1 MKGFID
7 RDDHKSLRRDLRSLG
22 LDRQRARSFAGMIAS
37 KAPGTADNLVVGL
50 KRLGFPV
57 MEVVDCVD
65 GDIFRII
72 VITGNHKVLRL
83 VF

>member
-1 MKGFID
+1 MKGSID
-7 RDDHKSLRRDLRSLG
+7 RDDHRSLRREFTALG

-57 MEVVDCVD
+57 TEVIDCVD
-65 GDIFRII
+65 GDLFRVV
-72 VITGNHKVLRL
+72 VITGNKKVLRL